1 MRKVMLSV
9 AAAALAASVAA
20 AYAAAAPGDELVQ
33 LEANWSKALVAGDYA
48 TVDKIIA
55 PDWVGQNHTGK
66 RSTKAEFMALFKSGK
81 VKMSAMNN
89 HDVHVRMFGEMAVVQ
104 GADNENS
111 VESGKDSSGSYTWTD
126 VFQRRDG
133 HWVAVAS
140 QVTKVGP

>member
-1 MRKVMLSV
+1 MRKVMLSIAV
-9 AAAALAASVAA
+9 AALAASVASSHA
-20 AYAAAAPGDELVQ
+20 ATAPGDELVQ
-33 LEANWSKALVAGDYA
+33 LEATWSKAMVAGDYA
-48 TVDKIIA
+48 TVDK
-55 PDWVGQNHTGK
+55 
-66 RSTKAEFMALFKSGK
+66 AEFMALLKSGK
-81 VKMSAMNN
+81 VKMSTMNN